1 MKKTKKLTKAALHV
15 RALHRRRTAWLAVL
29 LGGILLIQIA
39 YNFHD
44 GQPKVLGYSANVEQ
58 SKLLEETNQYRA
70 KKGLSP
76 LKTNEQLAKAAQ
88 AKAQDMTTKNYWE
101 HIAPDGTSPWSFFER
116 EGYHFQAAGENLAYG
131 FLSSSEVVNA
141 WVNSQTHRDNVLGNY
156 SEVGFGIQRS
166 DHYQGGDNI
175 VVVAFYGTPS
185 SNPAN
190 TKEIKSLSPATA
202 AQSSSKQVNGM
213 AVIATG
219 GANWAMYASFGLL
232 GAAAIGFVV
241 THLEL
246 LRLGWYRSR
255 RYLALHPVAD
265 AAAIVVIAL
274 LLVYAAGG
282 VIR

>member
-1 MKKTKKLTKAALHV
+1 MQKTKKLSKAALYV
-15 RALHRRRTAWLAVL
+15 RALHRRRTAWFAVL
-29 LGGILLIQIA
+29 VGGILLIQVA

-44 GQPKVLGYSANVEQ
+44 GQPKVLGYSAKVEH
-58 SKLLEETNQYRA
+58 SKLLAETNQYRA
-70 KKGLSP
+70 QKGLAQ
-76 LKTNEQLAKAAQ
+76 LKMSEQLNKAAQ
-88 AKAQDMTTKNYWE
+88 AKAEDMTKKNYWE

-116 EGYHFQAAGENLAYG
+116 AGYNYQAAGENLAYG

-141 WVNSQTHRDNVLGNY
+141 WANSPAHRDNVLGNY
-156 SEVGFGIQRS
+156 SEVGFGIQHS
-166 DHYQGGDNI
+166 AQYQGGDNI

-185 SNPAN
+185 SNPTS

-202 AQSSSKQVNGM
+202 AQSASHQVNGV

-219 GANWAMYASFGLL
+219 GANWAMYASFALL

-246 LRLGWYRSR
+246 LRLGWYRSK

-265 AAAIVVIAL
+265 AAVIMVIAL
-274 LLVYAAGG
+274 ALVYAAGG